1 MKFVTYILSWSLYI
15 YIYTCNKQIGKHIPV
30 PWILQVPQN
39 VDIHL
44 FFFLAVFWKSK
55 PSASDSKTS
64 DRDVVGMAG
73 ISSQR
78 WGQFSS
84 LQKVEMIPGNPRS
97 TYVGI
102 PGTLL
107 VWDPGVKG
115 CKTMVSPYYLTIQHD
130 DVICWIDIYDHDTC
144 CFAVFFND
152 AASTNRQKISKK
164 QT

>member
-1 MKFVTYILSWSLYI
+1 MKYVTYILVDF

-39 VDIHL
+39 VDIHSV
-44 FFFLAVFWKSK
+44 FFPRSFSK
-55 PSASDSKTS
+55 VETKCFDILQSTS

-115 CKTMVSPYYLTIQHD
+115 CKTMVSPYYLTIQHMTTSY
-130 DVICWIDIYDHDTC
+130 VGLTYMITTRAVLLCFSMMLVRQID
-144 CFAVFFND
+144 
-152 AASTNRQKISKK
+152 KK
-164 QT
+164 